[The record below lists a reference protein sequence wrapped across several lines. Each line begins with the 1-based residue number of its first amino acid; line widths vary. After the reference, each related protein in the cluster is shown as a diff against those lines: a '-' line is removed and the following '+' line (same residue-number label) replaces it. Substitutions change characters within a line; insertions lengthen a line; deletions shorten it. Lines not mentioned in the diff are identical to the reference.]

1 MNSLDSRLVRIR
13 HVAGAE
19 RPPSLQYDADVVILA
34 FDRAEETE
42 AAIRSALGQTGVS
55 RHVIVVDQGSRPE
68 ALARLAEAVRDR
80 DDATLVAL
88 DRNLGVPGGRN
99 LGTGL
104 GHGRIIAGL
113 DNDAVFGSPD
123 TLARM
128 VAAVDAD
135 PDLGALGCR
144 IVVDATDTDDL
155 SSWGYPTALLAHSR
169 ETFES
174 ATFVGAGHAIRRETW
189 DDTGGY
195 DAKLFFCWEEYD
207 FCLRAISHFW
217 RVRYRGDIVIRH
229 KVSPERRVAWSGDR
243 WFHYV
248 SNRLY
253 IGRKNGQSW
262 PELIPR
268 MLGYCL
274 KAARN
279 GCLRDTPRAFW
290 AAIKMAH
297 SVKHIRLPPVARDYL
312 YRTDTVWRGGALT
325 RIRRDVFAALPSA
338 SWNPAHA
345 TDASIRAIISGK
357 SGPASAAATHSANS
371 WRFFT
376 PSTKVSIGIDN
387 A

>member
-253 IGRKNGQSW
+253 IGRKKRSVVARTHSTHAGIL
-262 PELIPR
+262 PE
-268 MLGYCL
+268 
-274 KAARN
+274 
-279 GCLRDTPRAFW
+279 GC
-290 AAIKMAH
+290 
-297 SVKHIRLPPVARDYL
+297 SQRLPARY
-312 YRTDTVWRGGALT
+312 
-325 RIRRDVFAALPSA
+325 
-338 SWNPAHA
+338 
-345 TDASIRAIISGK
+345 
-357 SGPASAAATHSANS
+357 
-371 WRFFT
+371 T
-376 PSTKVSIGIDN
+376 PSILGCDQDGAFGQAHPPTPGRARLPLPNRHGVAGRRID
-387 A
+387 AYPPRCVRGAAECQLEPRSCY